1 MERLLQ
7 LIVDEADPVTPGGW
21 RLNPASFSWRFSRSS
36 GPGGQHVN
44 TTDSKAELICDLAH
58 SGLPDVIAERVIAKL
73 GQQVRITAST
83 ERSQRRNRA
92 EALSRLGVIIDTA
105 AHVPRARRPTR
116 PGRGAVERR
125 ITAKK
130 HTSAQKADRRWRS
143 DD

>member
-1 MERLLQ
+1 M
-7 LIVDEADPVTPGGW
+7 DETDPVTPAGW

-44 TTDSKAELICDLAH
+44 TTDSKAELVCDLTHA
-58 SGLPDVIAERVIAKL
+58 GLPAAVAERVVAKL
-73 GQQVRITAST
+73 GEQVRVTAST

-92 EALSRLGVIIDTA
+92 EALTRLGTMIDA
-105 AHVPRARRPTR
+105 AARVPRARRATR

-130 HTSAQKADRRWRS
+130 HTAARKADRRWRAE
-143 DD
+143 D